1 MSLIAL
7 FYSIYKAI
15 QKLLE
20 LTGKWPKSKRKKEKE
35 QEELLK
41 NHYYYHC
48 QMNPEGFQKLKNE
61 NFENMSKEDIK
72 KEAESLKRDN
82 HGKKE

>member
-7 FYSIYKAI
+7 IYSIYKAI

-20 LTGKWPKSKRKKEKE
+20 LTGRWPKSKRAKEKE

-48 QMNPEGFQKLKNE
+48 QMNPGGFQRLKNE
-61 NFENMSKEDIK
+61 NFEKMAREAIK
-72 KEAESLKRDN
+72 KEAETLK
-82 HGKKE
+82 KI